1 MKFTKDMTLAELI
14 EEGFEVTVR
23 KFNVNP
29 HSAHATMKEFI
40 DGGLIGNEDV
50 SEIYVEARHTSD
62 IKDFSYLTNSN
73 KDEINVEVVLY
84 LEGEVDDVD
93 GLSDDNTED
102 ISG

>member
-1 MKFTKDMTLAELI
+1 MKFTKDMTLAELV
-14 EEGFEVTVR
+14 EEGFEVTVT
-23 KFNVNP
+23 KFDVNRQ
-29 HSAHATMKEFI
+29 SAHATMKEFI
-40 DGGLIGNEDV
+40 DGGVIGKEDV
-50 SEIYVEARHTSD
+50 SEIYVEAEHTSD